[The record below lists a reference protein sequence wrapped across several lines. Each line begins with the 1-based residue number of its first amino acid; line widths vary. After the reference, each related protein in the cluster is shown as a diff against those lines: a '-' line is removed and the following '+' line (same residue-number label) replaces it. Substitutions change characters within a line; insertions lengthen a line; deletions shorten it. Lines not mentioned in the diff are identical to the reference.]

1 MTTFKDVSWSAN
13 MKKAYRLAC
22 HDAAIRRQDRLFNR
36 NMMIKQKI
44 FGCLVSL
51 VSMAILIW
59 FTAYDLKLIWWGCE
73 LVPFMMIG
81 FWLMLTSRNIKKEID
96 EKYGDE

>member
-22 HDAAIRRQDRLFNR
+22 HDVAIRRQNRLFNR

-51 VSMAILIW
+51 VAMALWIW
-59 FTAYDLKLIWWGCE
+59 LTTYDTKLIWIGAE
-73 LVPFMMIG
+73 LFPAMCMG
-81 FWLMLTSRNIKKEID
+81 FWLMLTSRNIRKEIA
-96 EKYGDE
+96 ENYGDE

>member
-1 MTTFKDVSWSAN
+1 MTTFKDVSWSNN

-22 HDAAIRRQDRLFNR
+22 HDAAIRRQNRLFNR

-59 FTAYDLKLIWWGCE
+59 FTSYDLKLIWWGCE
-73 LVPFMMIG
+73 LVPLMMIG